1 MRSEWEPGTPPS
13 LGTAATSQ
21 RGPRG
26 ADGCAHILPDGRT
39 CPGLAAL
46 LAATTPAGRSPQPRR
61 QPPAAADVGAVLG
74 TPRRAICRSLGT
86 AAWAETGRVPALAV
100 LALTAPALTIPALT
114 IPAHA
119 APARALAR
127 GAMARAVPARALARG
142 ALARAAPARSAQARR
157 QT

>member
-86 AAWAETGRVPALAV
+86 AARGETGRVPALAAP
-100 LALTAPALTIPALT
+100 ALTAPALT
-114 IPAHA
+114 
-119 APARALAR
+119 
-127 GAMARAVPARALARG
+127 VPARALARG

>member
-86 AAWAETGRVPALAV
+86 AAPALTIP
-100 LALTAPALTIPALT
+100 ALTIPALTIPALT

-142 ALARAAPARSAQARR
+142 AL
-157 QT
+157 

>member
-100 LALTAPALTIPALT
+100 LALTALAR
-114 IPAHA
+114 A

-127 GAMARAVPARALARG
+127 AAPARALARA